1 MHITKTIIAAL
12 LLASSA
18 TLAAAQSGAD
28 LLQQAQKKMQQ
39 EMDFAGA
46 IQIYDRIV
54 REFASD
60 PMLTASAKIDRAGAR
75 QLQARVEARQE
86 YDQILGNYAD
96 QPAILEAAGKLRDE
110 AAFPLGIYLAE
121 FDPGAGAVRG
131 PVGRLTK
138 DWETVERFPLWS
150 ADGES
155 LSINRIT
162 NKRPALVLRSI
173 KTGQDKT
180 CEPECLPTGPS
191 FWLPTGDGVL
201 SLRLPEETLSNIGLT
216 PPAFANQARNG
227 AATASSNSLYRMDLQ
242 GSAQPVS
249 KLPARISFFQSTIS
263 PDAKTIYVNAV
274 TGTGGFVQGT
284 IVAFDVATGE
294 RKQAFPLK
302 ADVNPPSVS
311 GGPGPGRY
319 VSISPDGNTIAV
331 LRRPHMPDAHLA
343 LVGVNGDDYR
353 ELVTGAGPLR
363 SVAWTS
369 DGRSVLFT
377 QLKPNSADTWL
388 LMQKPANGGEAV
400 FTGLEI
406 TGLTYLDV
414 SKDGARIAFDA
425 TAYSLSPAGA
435 LNDASQPRKE

>member
-1 MHITKTIIAAL
+1 MYITKTIIAAL

-18 TLAAAQSGAD
+18 ALAAAQSGAD
-28 LLQQAQKKMQQ
+28 LLQQAQKKMLQDS
-39 EMDFAGA
+39 DFEGA
-46 IQIYDRIV
+46 IEIYDRIV

-60 PMLTASAKIDRAGAR
+60 PTMTASAKIDRARAK
-75 QLQARVEARQE
+75 QLQARVEARKE
-86 YDQILGNYAD
+86 YDQILRNYAD
-96 QPAILEAAGKLRDE
+96 QPVVLEAAGRLLDE
-110 AAFPLGIYLAE
+110 AGFPPGIYMAE
-121 FDPGAGAVRG
+121 FDPSASMVRG
-131 PVGRLTK
+131 PVARVTK

-162 NKRPALVLRSI
+162 KNRPSLVLRSV
-173 KTGQDKT
+173 KSGQDAVCAK
-180 CEPECLPTGPS
+180 ECLPVGPS
-191 FWLPTGDGVL
+191 FWLPTGAGAL
-201 SLRLPEETLSNIGLT
+201 SLRLPEEIVPNLPSIPPLT
-216 PPAFANQARNG
+216 FSRPRNPATM
-227 AATASSNSLYRMDLQ
+227 ATSNSLYRMDLQ
-242 GSAQPVS
+242 GSAQQVS

-311 GGPGPGRY
+311 GAPGPGRY